1 MAIRF
6 VVEAVSLY
14 CRLPSQDDGCR
25 REKAYKFPYSYSDG
39 QSRKDD
45 VIYMGRMRY
54 SSQLIDDISRLKAV
68 EVVKKKRLA
77 ALPIGSAISSG
88 EGI

>member
-6 VVEAVSLY
+6 AVETVSSY
-14 CRLPSQDDGCR
+14 CRLPSQNDSCR
-25 REKAYKFPYSYSDG
+25 REKAYKLPYSYSDG

-45 VIYMGRMRY
+45 VIYIGRMRY

-68 EVVKKKRLA
+68 KMVKKK
-77 ALPIGSAISSG
+77 GSPHYP
-88 EGI
+88 